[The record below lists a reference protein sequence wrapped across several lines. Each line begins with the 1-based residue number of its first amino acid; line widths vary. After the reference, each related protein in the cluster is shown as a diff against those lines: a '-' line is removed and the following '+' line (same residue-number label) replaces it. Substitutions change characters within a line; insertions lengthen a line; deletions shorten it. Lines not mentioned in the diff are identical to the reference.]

1 MRVGI
6 GYDAHPFVKGRPLV
20 LGGVNID
27 FEKGL
32 AGHSDADVLVH
43 AIIDALLGASVLG
56 NIGHF
61 FPSTDEYKDVSSLK
75 LLEKT
80 AQMISRAGYKIVNID
95 SVIILELPR
104 LENHWQD
111 MKKAIGNVLSLDE
124 SLISIKAKT
133 TEKMGFTGRGEGIAA
148 MATVLLDEG

>member
-1 MRVGI
+1 LRVGI